1 MHLSKTGESAPTS
14 ETASARVRVGDIEL
28 HYETYG
34 SGEPILLLHGLG
46 SSTLDWEPQ
55 IAAFSQHYQVV
66 AVDFRGHGQSDKP
79 AGPYSIAGFA
89 ADIAALISQL
99 GLGPMDVVGISMGGM
114 VAFQLAVDAPEH
126 VRSLVIINSGPEF
139 PSHTLKAKLVIQSRL
154 LMLKFM
160 GMRRLGTAIAKR
172 LFPAPEHES
181 LRHMFVDRF
190 SSNDPRAYED
200 SVRAIARFSVAE
212 RLDRIRCP
220 VLVVSSDRDYTP
232 VSAKQAY
239 LPRMASATLIVIRDA
254 GHACNL
260 DQPDQVN
267 VALLDFMRSQRGAN
281 H

>member
-1 MHLSKTGESAPTS
+1 VSAPNTAEIAATS
-14 ETASARVRVGDIEL
+14 DTGSARVRVGDIEL
-28 HYETYG
+28 HYERYG
-34 SGEPILLLHGLG
+34 SGEPVLLLHGLG
-46 SSTLDWEPQ
+46 SSILDWEPQ
-55 IAAFSQHYQVV
+55 ITALSQQYQVV

-79 AGPYSIAGFA
+79 AGPYSIPGFA
-89 ADIAALISQL
+89 EDIANLISQL
-99 GLGPMDVVGISMGGM
+99 GLGPMHVVGISMGGM
-114 VAFQLAVDAPEH
+114 VAFQLAVDAPEQ

-172 LFPAPEHES
+172 LFPAPEHKS
-181 LRHMFVDRF
+181 LRHLFVDRF
-190 SSNDPRAYED
+190 SSNDPRAYES
-200 SVRAIARFSVAE
+200 SVRAIARFSLAD
-212 RLDRIRCP
+212 RLDQIRCP

-239 LPRMASATLIVIRDA
+239 LPQLASAKLIVIRNA
-254 GHACNL
+254 GHACTL

-267 VALLDFMRSQRGAN
+267 TSLLDFLHSQRGTS

>member
-1 MHLSKTGESAPTS
+1 MNASNICEIATKS
-14 ETASARVRVGDIEL
+14 ETPSARVRVGDIEL
-28 HYETYG
+28 HYESYG
-34 SGEPILLLHGLG
+34 LGDPVLLLHGLG
-46 SSTLDWEPQ
+46 SSTMDWKPQ
-55 IAAFSQHYQVV
+55 ITAISQHYQVV

-79 AGPYSIAGFA
+79 AGPYSIPDFA
-89 ADIAALISQL
+89 ADIANLLSQL
-99 GLGPMDVVGISMGGM
+99 GLGPMHVVGISMGGM

-154 LMLKFM
+154 FMLKFM

-172 LFPAPEHES
+172 LFPKPEHRP
-181 LRHMFVDRF
+181 LRDMFVDRF
-190 SSNDPRAYED
+190 SRNDPRAYEN
-200 SVRAIARFSVAE
+200 SVRAIARFSVAD

-239 LPRMASATLIVIRDA
+239 LPQLASATLVVIRDA
-254 GHACNL
+254 GHACTL

-267 VALLDFMRSQRGAN
+267 AALLDFMSSQRGA
-281 H
+281 

>member
-1 MHLSKTGESAPTS
+1 MNASNTCELAATS
-14 ETASARVRVGDIEL
+14 DTASARVRVGDIEL
-28 HYETYG
+28 HYERYG
-34 SGEPILLLHGLG
+34 SGEPVLLLHGLG

-55 IAAFSQHYQVV
+55 ITAFSQQYQVV

-79 AGPYSIAGFA
+79 AGPYSIARFA
-89 ADIAALISQL
+89 ADIANLISKL
-99 GLGPMDVVGISMGGM
+99 GLGPMHVVGISMGGM

-139 PSHTLKAKLVIQSRL
+139 PSHTIKAKLVIQSRL

-172 LFPAPEHES
+172 LFPKPEHES

-190 SSNDPRAYED
+190 SSNDPRAYEN
-200 SVRAIARFSVAE
+200 SVRAIARFSVAD
-212 RLDRIRCP
+212 RLDQIRCP

-239 LPRMASATLIVIRDA
+239 LPQLASAKLIVIRDA
-254 GHACNL
+254 GHACTL

-267 VALLDFMRSQRGAN
+267 AALLDFMSSQQDA
-281 H
+281 

>member
-1 MHLSKTGESAPTS
+1 MSAPNTAEIAATS
-14 ETASARVRVGDIEL
+14 DTASARVRAGDIEL
-28 HYETYG
+28 HCERYG
-34 SGEPILLLHGLG
+34 SGEPVLLLHGLG

-55 IAAFSQHYQVV
+55 IAALSQQYQVV

-79 AGPYSIAGFA
+79 AGPYSIPGFA
-89 ADIAALISQL
+89 ADIANLISQL
-99 GLGPMDVVGISMGGM
+99 GLGPMHVVGISMGGM
-114 VAFQLAVDAPEH
+114 VAFQLAVDAPEQ

-181 LRHMFVDRF
+181 LRHLFVDRF
-190 SSNDPRAYED
+190 SSNDPRAYEN

-212 RLDRIRCP
+212 RLGQIRCP
-220 VLVVSSDRDYTP
+220 VLIVSSDRDYTP
-232 VSAKQAY
+232 VSAKEAY
-239 LPRMASATLIVIRDA
+239 LPQLASAKLIVIRNA
-254 GHACNL
+254 GHACTL

-267 VALLDFMRSQRGAN
+267 TSLLDFLHSQRGASR
-281 H
+281 

>member
-1 MHLSKTGESAPTS
+1 MNLSKTGEIAATS
-14 ETASARVRVGDIEL
+14 DTASARVRVGDIEL
-28 HYETYG
+28 HYERYG
-34 SGEPILLLHGLG
+34 SGEPVLLLHGLG

-55 IAAFSQHYQVV
+55 ITAFSQQYQVV

-79 AGPYSIAGFA
+79 AGPYSIPGFA
-89 ADIAALISQL
+89 ADIANLISQL
-99 GLGPMDVVGISMGGM
+99 GLGPMHVVGISMGGM

-200 SVRAIARFSVAE
+200 SVRAIAKFSVAE

-239 LPRMASATLIVIRDA
+239 LPRMAAATLIVIRDA
-254 GHACNL
+254 GHACTL

-267 VALLDFMRSQRGAN
+267 ASLLDFMRSQGGAN
-281 H
+281 R

>member
-1 MHLSKTGESAPTS
+1 MHLSKTGESALRS
-14 ETASARVRVGDIEL
+14 ETASARIRVGDIEL

-55 IAAFSQHYQVV
+55 IAAFSLRYQVV
-66 AVDFRGHGQSDKP
+66 AVDLRGHGQSDKP

-139 PSHTLKAKLVIQSRL
+139 PSHTLKAKLLIQSRL

-160 GMRRLGTAIAKR
+160 GMRRLGTAIARR

-190 SSNDPRAYED
+190 SSNDPRAYEE

-212 RLDRIRCP
+212 RLEEICCP

-267 VALLDFMRSQRGAN
+267 VALLDFLRSRRGAN

>member
-1 MHLSKTGESAPTS
+1 MHLSKTGELTS
-14 ETASARVRVGDIEL
+14 ETASARARVGDIEL
-28 HYETYG
+28 HYERYG

-46 SSTLDWEPQ
+46 SSTLDWELQ
-55 IAAFSQHYQVV
+55 ITALSEQYQVV
-66 AVDFRGHGQSDKP
+66 VADFRGHGQSDKP

-89 ADIAALISQL
+89 ADIANLITQL
-99 GLGPMDVVGISMGGM
+99 GLGPMHVVGISMGGM
-114 VAFQLAVDAPEH
+114 VAFQLAVDAPEQ

-190 SSNDPRAYED
+190 SINDPRAYED
-200 SVRAIARFSVAE
+200 SVRAIAKFSVAE

-220 VLVVSSDRDYTP
+220 VLVVASDRDYTP

-239 LPRMASATLIVIRDA
+239 LPRIASAKLIVIRDA
-254 GHACNL
+254 GHACTL
-260 DQPDQVN
+260 DQPDEVN
-267 VALLDFMRSQRGAN
+267 AALLDFMRSQRGAN
-281 H
+281 L